1 MSDSNNI
8 TTKEISPGILLHKQ
22 QITSQLKINNE
33 LIYIFKV
40 ELQKLNTLEFTSDFR
55 GSENVLIENAD
66 QLITVHKINPY
77 SSAVVAKLILKK
89 DWKLK
94 SKFKLLEK

>member
-1 MSDSNNI
+1 MSELNNI

-22 QITSQLKINNE
+22 QITSQLKVNNE

-55 GSENVLIENAD
+55 GSENVFIENTD

-77 SSAVVAKLILKK
+77 STAVVAKLTLKK

-94 SKFKLLEK
+94 SKFK